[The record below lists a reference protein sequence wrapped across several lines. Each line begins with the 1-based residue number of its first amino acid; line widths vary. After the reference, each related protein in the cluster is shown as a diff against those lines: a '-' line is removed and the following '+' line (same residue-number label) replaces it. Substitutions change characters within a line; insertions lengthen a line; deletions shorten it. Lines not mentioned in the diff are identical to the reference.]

1 MDIDIVAFALCHLF
15 NLDLLEL
22 WIEIRTEKNWR
33 WLPNHLHAE
42 TLHPEMCQVM
52 PFWVTL
58 TGSDSVSIFADR
70 GKNTAWSVWQ
80 RPPEAAQVFKR

>member
-1 MDIDIVAFALCHLF
+1 MDIVIVVFALCHFF

-22 WIEIRTEKNWR
+22 LIEIGTEKNRR
-33 WLPNHLHAE
+33 WLPNHLYVE

-58 TGSDSVSIFADR
+58 TGCDSVSIFADR
-70 GKNTAWSVWQ
+70 GKIRHGLLGKDIQ
-80 RPPEAAQVFKR
+80 K